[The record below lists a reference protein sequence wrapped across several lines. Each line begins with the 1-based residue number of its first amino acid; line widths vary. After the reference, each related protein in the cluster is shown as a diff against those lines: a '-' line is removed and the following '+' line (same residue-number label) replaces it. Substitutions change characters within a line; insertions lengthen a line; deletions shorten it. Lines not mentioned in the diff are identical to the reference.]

1 MACPQLRPSENI
13 LAGKIHDLEFRMYKL
28 CQRSLIIWIV
38 LALVV
43 ACAVAKRMPPKP
55 VAPVVANGVR
65 YSAEGDGRNGY
76 VVAADAA
83 SGNILWKVKVFHNP
97 IKFWVEEDVQWVYIT
112 NLRLVEQSLFIR
124 DESARCYS
132 IDLKT
137 KHVRNQA
144 CPQFFSS

>member
-1 MACPQLRPSENI
+1 M
-13 LAGKIHDLEFRMYKL
+13 DKL
-28 CQRSLIIWIV
+28 CRRSLITWVV
-38 LALVV
+38 LTLVV

-83 SGNILWKVKVFHNP
+83 SGDVLCKVKVFHNP
-97 IKFWVEEDVQWVYIT
+97 IKLRVEEDVQWVYIT
-112 NLRLVEQSLFIR
+112 NLWLAEQSLFVR

-137 KHVRNQA
+137 KHVQNRP
-144 CPQFFSS
+144 CP

>member
-1 MACPQLRPSENI
+1 M
-13 LAGKIHDLEFRMYKL
+13 DKL

-43 ACAVAKRMPPKP
+43 ACAVAKRMAPKP
-55 VAPVVANGVR
+55 VAPVVADGVR

-83 SGNILWKVKVFHNP
+83 KGNVLWKVKVFHNP
-97 IKFWVEEDVQWVYIT
+97 IKFPVEEDVQWVYIT
-112 NLRLVEQSLFIR
+112 DLRLAEQALFVR

-137 KHVRNQA
+137 KHVRNQP
-144 CPQFFSS
+144 CP